1 MDLLVGSDH
10 YPLLLRSAGN
20 RKPINEKGSLTW
32 IRFGKNAVYTIWFN
46 FLCFL
51 LTLILSL
58 STPRNQ
64 VLYHRDYF
72 LASRF
77 CYRSF
82 SHFFIQGTLDFL
94 LGFFSWS
101 SSQFKQGLFS
111 TVPHFNLEQQC
122 FLGQVSC
129 DRMPSLLYCSCCVI
143 FSCRHS
149 VQRSTAV
156 LLVAALDVGERMQ
169 LFYRLLSWQ
178 HAVLVDNASAQF
190 WTFCMWRLGFLVIF
204 CPLSNTDLDVHM
216 YIYKLELVICKDSV
230 SRGNKTST
238 FLLLY
243 HIAGDVGDLIQ
254 LGMQQAFQS
263 PPPLKLPAC
272 ATTLMMLTCT
282 VYTCASSCK
291 KEPL

>member
-20 RKPINEKGSLTW
+20 RKPIYEKGSLTW

-64 VLYHRDYF
+64 VQYHRDYF

-111 TVPHFNLEQQC
+111 TVPHFNLEQQF

-129 DRMPSLLYCSCCVI
+129 DENRLHALLKLGCLPCFTVP
-143 FSCRHS
+143 
-149 VQRSTAV
+149 AV
-156 LLVAALDVGERMQ
+156 LSSCAGI
-169 LFYRLLSWQ
+169 LFGDLQ
-178 HAVLVDNASAQF
+178 QF
-190 WTFCMWRLGFLVIF
+190 
-204 CPLSNTDLDVHM
+204 
-216 YIYKLELVICKDSV
+216 YQ
-230 SRGNKTST
+230 
-238 FLLLY
+238 LLLQMLEKGCSY
-243 HIAGDVGDLIQ
+243 FTDYLAGN
-254 LGMQQAFQS
+254 
-263 PPPLKLPAC
+263 
-272 ATTLMMLTCT
+272 MLFLWITPVLSFGLFVCGGW
-282 VYTCASSCK
+282 VFWSFFAH
-291 KEPL
+291 